1 MSNGLWNFAWIIYFQ
16 LWKDSCWQL
25 LENKSTT
32 PVSDP
37 QSSCLPPPHRLI
49 KTMYTVVTLHRFVAL
64 SKSMMPLAHF
74 PTVRLRT
81 GAVIPKKLW
90 MAERTVSCLITL
102 KTWQNLAWIRIRNR
116 EFLPT
121 GFVCEVLT
129 DTVLNVTPTKRPVSK
144 RQVYKTSGL
153 QNTTTQPSLCLQT
166 WLQQNLRIFKNQKYW
181 IYMDVILQ
189 P

>member
-1 MSNGLWNFAWIIYFQ
+1 MVFETLHELYIFSCEKIVVDNYWKTNPQLRFQ
-16 LWKDSCWQL
+16 IH
-25 LENKSTT
+25 N
-32 PVSDP
+32 PVVSP
-37 QSSCLPPPHRLI
+37 PPPHRLI